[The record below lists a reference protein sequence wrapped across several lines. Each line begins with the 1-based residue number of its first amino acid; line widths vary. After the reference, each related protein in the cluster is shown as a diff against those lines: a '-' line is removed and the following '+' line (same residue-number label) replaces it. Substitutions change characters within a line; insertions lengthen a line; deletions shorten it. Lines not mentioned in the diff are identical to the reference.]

1 MVHLGDACSPG
12 GWHTRVTPSGC
23 NPSRQTGTTED
34 RRPPRQDP
42 VVTAGVVA
50 SSSDIAGLAF
60 GRSSPDRPPA
70 RARADRRIVRASLA
84 VGGNTR
90 RRRAPARRSGGE
102 EARALPV

>member
-60 GRSSPDRPPA
+60 GRSSPDRPPS
-70 RARADRRIVRASLA
+70 RAPVDPRSVRAPLPLA
-84 VGGNTR
+84 ATPTVAGPTPGVPAER
-90 RRRAPARRSGGE
+90 RQERC
-102 EARALPV
+102 